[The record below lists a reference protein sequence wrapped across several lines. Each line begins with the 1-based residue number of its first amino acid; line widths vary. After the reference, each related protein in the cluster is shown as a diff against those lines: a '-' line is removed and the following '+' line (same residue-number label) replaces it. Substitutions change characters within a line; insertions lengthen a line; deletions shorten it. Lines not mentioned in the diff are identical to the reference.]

1 MLFKKFGIF
10 GSNVKLGSEIVFKKY
25 DLPEMMMNPWFVFE
39 STLFGKLLFDLA
51 DERFLT
57 ESKYT
62 DKARATITKELFKIT
77 ERDVFS
83 ELDFRRAK
91 GDVDRVVT
99 GNDPYDSIGQY
110 VENNNSFIT
119 IIKQKNIPYN
129 RDNTLRKVLFI
140 IDPDYTKYTPFLA
153 SIIPFLAS
161 LAVLEGFNVSIKEIF
176 RDLKE
181 IIHNSSEL
189 AAIKMKD
196 YQTRDKI
203 LKTVCISLT
212 QRSDHFN
219 FGYRLC
225 DPMRY
230 EDFRTNMIN
239 AGLSFP
245 SIKEGFYETMIDK
258 RSTII
263 IVELIAK
270 LRD

>member
-1 MLFKKFGIF
+1 MLFKESDIF
-10 GSNVKLGSEIVFKKY
+10 GTNVKLGSETVFKKY

-57 ESKYT
+57 ESEYT

-91 GDVDRVVT
+91 GDVDRVVA

-119 IIKQKNIPYN
+119 IVKQKNIPYN
-129 RDNTLRKVLFI
+129 RDNTLRRVFFV
-140 IDPDYTKYTPFLA
+140 IDPDYAKYTPFLA
-153 SIIPFLAS
+153 SIISFLAS
-161 LAVLEGFNVSIKEIF
+161 LAVLEGFNVSIEEAF
-176 RDLKE
+176 RDLKK
-181 IIHNSSEL
+181 IIYHGSEL
-189 AAIKMKD
+189 VAIKIKD

-203 LKTVCISLT
+203 LKTACASLDK
-212 QRSDHFN
+212 RSDYFE
-219 FGYRLC
+219 FGYRIC

-230 EDFRTNMIN
+230 TDFKRNLVKANI
-239 AGLSFP
+239 ALPSKDEGLNEKFIEPNSAV
-245 SIKEGFYETMIDK
+245 
-258 RSTII
+258 I
-263 IVELIAK
+263 IVELIGK
-270 LRD
+270 KK